1 MDNVLTWGIQ
11 VVLWFQQFSPW
22 LDLPFITFT
31 FMGEEATYLLL
42 LPGLYWCVDRRI
54 GGRVT
59 VLFLLSAYFNALAK
73 FVFNQPRPFEYD
85 PRVRQLTFAPG
96 DGLPSGHAQNSV
108 VVWGYL
114 AAQFR
119 RAWLW
124 WLAGLLIIFIS
135 LSRLYLGVHFPTDI
149 VGGHL
154 LGAALLF
161 LYLWLEPGAEAWL
174 KDKSLV
180 WRWSITTVVSL
191 LLIWFFPSEPGV
203 TAGAALFG
211 LGSGFILERRW
222 LGFEVG
228 GPWRQRWL
236 RFVIGAV
243 VMIGLWLGL
252 HFAFSALEPALLLRF
267 VQYALIG
274 LWGAFGGPW
283 VFVRLGLAEAQQ
295 PETNTFPIS

>member
-1 MDNVLTWGIQ
+1 MSDILKWGIQ

-42 LPGLYWCVDRRI
+42 LSGLYWCVDRRI
-54 GGRVT
+54 GAWVT
-59 VLFLLSAYFNALAK
+59 VLFLLSAYFNAAAK
-73 FVFNQPRPFEYD
+73 VFFDQPRPFEYD
-85 PRVRQLTFAPG
+85 SRVRQLVLASG
-96 DGLPSGHAQNSV
+96 RGLPSGHAQNSL

-114 AAQFR
+114 ATQFR

-135 LSRLYLGVHFPTDI
+135 LSRIYLGVHFPTDI

-154 LGAALLF
+154 LGASLLF
-161 LYLWLEPGAEAWL
+161 LYLWLEPGIETWL
-174 KDKSLV
+174 KDKSLI
-180 WRWSITTVVSL
+180 WPLSLTTAASL
-191 LLIWFFPSEPGV
+191 LLIWFFPTESGI

-222 LGFEVG
+222 LGFEAG
-228 GPWRQRWL
+228 GPWRQRLL
-236 RFVIGAV
+236 RFAIGAI
-243 VMIGLWLGL
+243 VMMGLWLGL
-252 HFAFSALEPALLLRF
+252 HFAFFGLEPTLLLRF

-283 VFVRLGLAEAQQ
+283 FFARLRLAEAQQ